1 MTSIILAS
9 HGQFADGMKQA
20 SQMIFGDQPWLY
32 TCHIETGEAPQN
44 LQKKALEII
53 NSLPNDEQILVLC
66 DLFAGSPFNVFQ
78 NLFEEYKHRMA
89 IVTGV
94 NLPSLLEASS
104 AAANTKTAGELAKFV
119 LENYQAGVKTI
130 PEIAVEKQT
139 QHLRGVGHTGQKVS
153 SKPIYDSVHHW
164 DIAFIRID
172 SRLLH
177 GQVAMTW
184 TKAVKPDRIV
194 VVSDSVA
201 KDELRRSFVKQ
212 AGPPGVTVN
221 VVPVAKFAEVYP
233 DARFSDTRTF
243 LLFEK
248 PQDLERAIIQTQERF
263 SVKVLPLEINVGTM
277 AHAEGKIMLTKSVSV
292 NSDDIRSVKN
302 MMSMGYN
309 FEVRQVP
316 SDNKQDLMKII
327 KEKEGK

>member
-1 MTSIILAS
+1 MTSLILAS
-9 HGQFADGMKQA
+9 HGMFADGMKQA

-32 TCHIETGEAPQN
+32 TCHIETGESPQS
-44 LQKKALEII
+44 LQKRAQEII
-53 NSLPNDEQILVLC
+53 DSLPKDEQILVLC

-78 NLFEEYKHRMA
+78 NLFTDYKHRMA

-94 NLPSLLEASS
+94 NLPSLLEVSS
-104 AAANTKTAGELAKFV
+104 AAPNTKTAVELAKFV
-119 LENYQAGVKTI
+119 LENYQSGIKTI
-130 PEIAVEKQT
+130 PEIDIGKKT
-139 QHLRGVGHTGQKVS
+139 DHLRGVGHTGQKVQ
-153 SKPIYDSVHHW
+153 SKPIYDGVHHW

-221 VVPVAKFAEVYP
+221 VVPVSKFAEVYP
-233 DARFSDTRTF
+233 DARFSGTRTF

-248 PQDLERAIIQTQERF
+248 PQDLEQAIIQTQERF
-263 SVKVLPLEINVGTM
+263 NMKVSPLEINIGTM
-277 AHAEGKIMLTKSVSV
+277 AHAEGKIMLTKSIAVD
-292 NSDDIRSVKN
+292 NEDIRSVKD
-302 MMSMGYN
+302 MISMGYN

-316 SDNKQDLMKII
+316 SDNKQDLMKIV